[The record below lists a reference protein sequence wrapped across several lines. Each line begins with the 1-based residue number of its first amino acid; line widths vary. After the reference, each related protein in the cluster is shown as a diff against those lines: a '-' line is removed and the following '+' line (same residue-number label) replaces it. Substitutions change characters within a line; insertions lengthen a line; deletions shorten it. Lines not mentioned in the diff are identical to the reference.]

1 MRLLKYLNSRDL
13 APSPKQQCHPPSH
26 VYGFNR
32 WAFALLRFP
41 SLIKALPGLASIFG
55 GLLTGLITYSI
66 ALLLQV
72 YQTQQQIEK
81 LEREHA
87 MHAHAANSSAANSQ
101 EQQHQQAQAQEQQQ
115 TEPHEGRN
123 GPADA
128 FAATGMRQDG
138 GAAPADSAATA
149 ADAQSQV
156 WPLLLFQSHIYH
168 RSLL

>member
-1 MRLLKYLNSRDL
+1 M
-13 APSPKQQCHPPSH
+13 PSTFTCVWLQQVGLCPIAIPPPSSRPCLDWRP
-26 VYGFNR
+26 F
-32 WAFALLRFP
+32 
-41 SLIKALPGLASIFG
+41 FG

-149 ADAQSQV
+149 ADAQSQA
-156 WPLLLFQSHIYH
+156 WPVLLFKSHIYH